1 MPFILEMVV
10 GAGLVDLWIPACRSL
25 KEKRSVLA
33 KIVKRTQNT
42 FNVSIAEVGDNDS
55 WKQAKIG
62 FCVVGNDRRYI
73 NAKVDHIFN
82 YIEEMGIAQVIS
94 SHLEITSYSE
104 WLNMQSEGADKYGDF

>member
-1 MPFILEMVV
+1 M
-10 GAGLVDLWIPACRSL
+10 DLWIPACRSL

>member
-1 MPFILEMVV
+1 MVV
-10 GAGLVDLWIPACRSL
+10 GAGLVDLWIPECRSL

-33 KIVKRTQNT
+33 KILKRTQNT

-55 WKQAKIG
+55 WKKAKIG

-82 YIEEMGIAQVIS
+82 YIEEMGIAQVIGS
-94 SHLEITSYSE
+94 NLEITSYSE
-104 WLNMQSEGADKYGDF
+104 WLNMRSEGTDKYGDF

>member
-1 MPFILEMVV
+1 LPFILDMVV

>member
-1 MPFILEMVV
+1 MVV
-10 GAGLVDLWIPACRSL
+10 GAGLVDLRIPVCRSL

-33 KIVKRTQNT
+33 KILKRTQNT
-42 FNVSIAEVGDNDS
+42 FNVSIAEVGANDS

-73 NAKVDHIFN
+73 NAKIDHILN

-104 WLNMQSEGADKYGDF
+104 WLSMQSAGADKYDDF

>member
-1 MPFILEMVV
+1 LPFILEMVV